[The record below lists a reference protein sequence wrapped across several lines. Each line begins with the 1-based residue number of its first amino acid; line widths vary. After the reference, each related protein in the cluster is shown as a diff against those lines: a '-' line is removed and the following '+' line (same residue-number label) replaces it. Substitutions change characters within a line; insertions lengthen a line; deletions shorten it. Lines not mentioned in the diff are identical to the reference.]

1 MSLQAT
7 QVSGATLAL
16 NSGALA
22 IGSTTS
28 QYAVATAVNYL
39 FKGVFGQRATDA
51 SEAFLIVPGTG
62 LVPTAPNSFV
72 NLAAGELCHFAIV
85 VRASDNALYTVQGP
99 IVPSDQLV
107 APLPAVPD
115 GFVLVSP
122 GKGSAAA
129 AFTVGTT
136 ALNAANIT
144 TTYFNLGSHPGRA
157 L

>member
-1 MSLQAT
+1 MLQAT
-7 QVSGATLAL
+7 QFSGATIAL

-28 QYAVATAVNYL
+28 QYTVATAVNYL

-62 LVPTAPNSFV
+62 LNPTAPNSFV
-72 NLAAGELCHFAIV
+72 NLAIGDLCHFAIV

-99 IVPSDQLV
+99 VVPLDQLV
-107 APLPAVPD
+107 APVPAVPE
-115 GFVLVSP
+115 GFVLIGSIKV
-122 GKGSAAA
+122 SAAA

-136 ALNAANIT
+136 ALNAASIT
-144 TTYFNLGSHPGRA
+144 TTYFNLGTHPGRA